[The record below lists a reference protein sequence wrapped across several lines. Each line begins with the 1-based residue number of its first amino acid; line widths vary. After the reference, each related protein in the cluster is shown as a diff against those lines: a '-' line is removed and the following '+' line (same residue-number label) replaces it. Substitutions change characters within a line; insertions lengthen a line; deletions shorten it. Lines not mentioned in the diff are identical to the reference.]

1 MNTHFSRWG
10 SVALALCLTLLAGC
24 ASRGGDVGGAA
35 AEPVSAG
42 YSATQGKTSGRLLV
56 WTADFSVEVADLAK
70 SAEQLSARMIALGG
84 YVEEKS
90 DYGSQSQSFV
100 YRVPKDAFNE
110 ALGDVERSGTV
121 QRRHVKGEDVTEQYV
136 DVETRLK
143 NNLALRD
150 RFRDLLAKA
159 RDVKDILLIEA
170 ELNRIQSE
178 IDSME
183 ARMRVLKDQI
193 QMSTIRVSLQ
203 QQEPPKPATIYG
215 PFGYLYKGAEWFVV
229 KLFVIRE

>member
-1 MNTHFSRWG
+1 MNTTFSRWG
-10 SVALALCLTLLAGC
+10 SVALALCLNLLAGC
-24 ASRGGDVGGAA
+24 AYRGGDVAGAA

-42 YSATQGKTSGRLLV
+42 YSASQGQASGRLLV
-56 WTADFSVEVADLAK
+56 WTADFSVEVADLGK
-70 SAEQLSARMIALGG
+70 SAEQLSARMVALGG

-90 DYGSQSQSFV
+90 DDGSQRQSFV

-110 ALGDVERSGTV
+110 ALGDVERSGSV
-121 QRRHVKGEDVTEQYV
+121 LSRHVKGEDVTEQYV

-159 RDVKDILLIEA
+159 KDVKDILLIEA

-178 IDSME
+178 VDSME

-193 QMSTIRVSLQ
+193 QMATLRVTLHQ
-203 QQEPPKPATIYG
+203 QVPPKPATIYG
-215 PFGYLYKGAEWFVV
+215 PLGYLYKGAE
-229 KLFVIRE
+229 